1 MFMAD
6 VRLVIAFLNH
16 ILELKKIRLNDNY
29 FHQAKSFW
37 NFGEISINLMLG
49 LPGILFFFYTN
60 FERVG

>member
-29 FHQAKSFW
+29 FHQAKSF
-37 NFGEISINLMLG
+37 
-49 LPGILFFFYTN
+49 
-60 FERVG
+60 